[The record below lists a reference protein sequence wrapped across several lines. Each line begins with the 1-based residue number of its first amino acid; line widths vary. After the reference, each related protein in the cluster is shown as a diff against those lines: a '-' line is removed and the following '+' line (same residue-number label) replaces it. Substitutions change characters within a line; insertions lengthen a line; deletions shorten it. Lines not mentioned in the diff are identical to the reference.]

1 MFRFYCWCFIMI
13 LDFFLHYA
21 VAAAWQQRESSKIE
35 IHQKIDTYLID
46 HNEVSPQ
53 TKQFWKE
60 AFLWFLSSNSP
71 ELLNNLRLNFKI
83 LCLLCSIL
91 NVIHFNAETV
101 FLPIHPCSVLA
112 APLPRQPEPY
122 FAPQSLTQHF
132 SSHSSQQM
140 PVNAAQ
146 GWYVKDIGWQN

>member
-1 MFRFYCWCFIMI
+1 MKC
-13 LDFFLHYA
+13 LDFSADASSWFLIFFLHYA
-21 VAAAWQQRESSKIE
+21 VAAAWQQCESSKIE

-112 APLPRQPEPY
+112 AHCRVNQNLTLLLNHWLNTLAPILVNKCLSTLP
-122 FAPQSLTQHF
+122 
-132 SSHSSQQM
+132 
-140 PVNAAQ
+140 
-146 GWYVKDIGWQN
+146 KDDM